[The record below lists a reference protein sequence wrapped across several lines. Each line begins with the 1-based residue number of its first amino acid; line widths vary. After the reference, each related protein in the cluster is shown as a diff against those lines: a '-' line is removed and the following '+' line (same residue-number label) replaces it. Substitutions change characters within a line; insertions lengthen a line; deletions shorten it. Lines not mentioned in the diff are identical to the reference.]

1 MDITKEDAVW
11 LVEEFNKKRGGMING
26 KTINMFLR
34 AINTILKQNRKAPS
48 CSCEYRTVAAI
59 ANNVYEQHESEI
71 LKIYNS

>member
-1 MDITKEDAVW
+1 MEISKEDAIW
-11 LVEEFNKKRGGMING
+11 LIEEFDKKRGGTING

-34 AINTILKQNRKAPS
+34 AINTILNQNRKAPG

-59 ANNVYEQHESEI
+59 ANNVFEQYKNEI

>member
-1 MDITKEDAVW
+1 MEITKEDAVW
-11 LVEEFNKKRGGMING
+11 LVEEFAPKRGGMVSG

-59 ANNVYEQHESEI
+59 ANNVYEQYQSEI
-71 LKIYNS
+71 LKVYNS